1 MWAHEGHA
9 PGTVKRARRLRSAMK
24 PGEQKLWAEL
34 RKLDVHFRRQAPI
47 GRYIAD
53 FACHAKK
60 LVVEVDGEVHERLAE
75 VALRDHERAEWLRGQ
90 GYKVVRFANRE
101 VDADISGVVEAVRR
115 ALALPLDGE
124 GLGWGASTE
133 PTPGSRVASAPDG
146 ALRPDAVPAP
156 QSPTLSPSRGKGV
169 SGAQTGMAAAPD
181 RALRPEAVPAPQS
194 PALSPSRGKGE

>member
-24 PGEQKLWAEL
+24 PAEQKLWAEL
-34 RKLDVHFRRQAPI
+34 RKLDVHFRRQAPL

-60 LVVEVDGEVHERLAE
+60 LVIEVDGEVHERLAD
-75 VALRDHERAEWLRGQ
+75 VALRDHERSEWLRGQ
-90 GYKVVRFANRE
+90 GYTVLRFANRQ

-124 GLGWGASTE
+124 GLGWGAPPEAMS
-133 PTPGSRVASAPDG
+133 SAQVASAPDG
-146 ALRPDAVPAP
+146 ATRP
-156 QSPTLSPSRGKGV
+156 K
-169 SGAQTGMAAAPD
+169 
-181 RALRPEAVPAPQS
+181 ALHTPQS